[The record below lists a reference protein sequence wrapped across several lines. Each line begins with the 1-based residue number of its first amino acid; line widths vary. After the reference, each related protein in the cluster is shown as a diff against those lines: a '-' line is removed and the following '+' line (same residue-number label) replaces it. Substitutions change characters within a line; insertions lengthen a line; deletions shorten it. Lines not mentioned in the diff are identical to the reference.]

1 MDDIA
6 DSAFFAT
13 IREATRFFIVRH
25 GQSVGNASRLFQGTL
40 DMPLDDRG
48 RAQARGIGQWLAKEA
63 VDTVFSSPLLR
74 AAETARLV
82 AAECS
87 LPGIRLDPSFVE
99 LDTGIFT
106 GLGFE
111 ESRERHPEVFSAF
124 EGHSWEAVP
133 GAEKSDVLY
142 RRAMRAWSVLRAAA
156 EGGSRAVVCVSH
168 GGFIQ
173 WLLRATFGGR
183 SWMPLVSTANC
194 GVYELLV
201 QPTRAGPA
209 YLQWKHM
216 NFQVPEAEA
225 APTASALH
233 SGSD

>member
-13 IREATRFFIVRH
+13 IREATSFFIVRH
-25 GQSVGNASRLFQGTL
+25 GQSVGNASRLFQGKL

-87 LPGIRLDPSFVE
+87 LPGIHFDPAFSE
-99 LDTGIFT
+99 IDTGIFT

-111 ESRERHPEVFSAF
+111 ESRERHPEVKLAITSNAEVNAPMLAINHRLGFAPYRHDGLYQVGAQSLRDFLATRSTTP
-124 EGHSWEAVP
+124 EEA
-133 GAEKSDVLY
+133 S
-142 RRAMRAWSVLRAAA
+142 
-156 EGGSRAVVCVSH
+156 
-168 GGFIQ
+168 Q
-173 WLLRATFGGR
+173 
-183 SWMPLVSTANC
+183 
-194 GVYELLV
+194 
-201 QPTRAGPA
+201 
-209 YLQWKHM
+209 
-216 NFQVPEAEA
+216 
-225 APTASALH
+225 
-233 SGSD
+233 